1 MKTDSKLQP
10 KDIGKKIKKS
20 FQRSASID
28 AENIIISVDGS
39 KVTLSG
45 NVRSLA
51 EKEDAM
57 RAAWNVSGV
66 TDVIDNLVIEIP
78 ESITDEGL

>member
-10 KDIGKKIKKS
+10 KDIGRKIKKS

-28 AENIIISVDGS
+28 AENIHISIEGS
-39 KVTLSG
+39 NVILSG

-51 EKEDAM
+51 EKDDAM
-57 RAAWNVSGV
+57 QAAWNAPGV
-66 TDVIDNLVIEIP
+66 TDVIDNLIIEIP
-78 ESITDEGL
+78 ESITDDGL